1 MTTPEDPQST
11 GATDPQSAN
20 SQSGDVTQKGN
31 ADPQSLP
38 TVKGVVTAKADD
50 QSMEQVAAVPDVLL
64 TKWLPLIGVST
75 AGIVTLVVTVASLFS
90 EEAMYRDLLA
100 NAREATRACPGVY
113 LAYTAAIAPFHT
125 FAWFRS
131 AVVFV
136 SLILVFVGAVFVL
149 GQVRGDFDVTGNISG
164 SSAKAQSTYGG
175 ILMML
180 IGAVLVG
187 LGLFRSATPTLQN
200 AACDPNPAWTKG
212 QSAFVLDNKLSLTAP
227 SEETSASSS
236 TNTPTP
242 PPTTKGP

>member
-1 MTTPEDPQST
+1 MTTPEAPQST
-11 GATDPQSAN
+11 GATAPQSAN
-20 SQSGDVTQKGN
+20 AQSGVVTSKSN
-31 ADPQSLP
+31 ADPQSP
-38 TVKGVVTAKADD
+38 PAAKAVASAKADD
-50 QSMEQVAAVPDVLL
+50 QSVEKVAPVPDVLL

-90 EEAMYRDLLA
+90 EEAMYRDLLV

-175 ILMML
+175 VLMML
-180 IGAVLVG
+180 IGALLVG
-187 LGLFRSATPTLQN
+187 LGLFRSATPNLQN
-200 AACDPNPAWTKG
+200 ASCDPNPAWTKG
-212 QSAFVLDNKLSLTAP
+212 QSAFVIDNKLSLTAP
-227 SEETSASSS
+227 SDDAPSSS
-236 TNTPTP
+236 ANPPTP
-242 PPTTKGP
+242 SPTTKGP